1 VTIES
6 AKLRPQFGRQQ
17 PTGLHLRSRL
27 PLQNSQQFGR
37 APLRRTLNLYSHNS
51 VKTATTIRPVTVE
64 QRARLLELGS
74 RLEDVWYSPH
84 VDSRLK
90 QQVVR
95 LLIEH
100 ATVDINDSGDE
111 VVLWLKWSSGHHTEL
126 RSARR
131 RRRLGRSRDKIRS
144 LIETLRKIADDL
156 TISRTLN
163 RVGVLTPENK
173 SWTQQRVLQF
183 RKRERIA
190 AFSEKTKER
199 EGWLTQAETA
209 TYLSISPMSVN
220 RLIQQEIISAEG
232 EPQFPRVIHRTSLAS
247 DAVQAAIRRVKT
259 HGNSPLPKNPQQQT
273 LFFKD

>member
-1 VTIES
+1 MAAYESDLARRRFDTVDPANRLVFDTLAHELEVSLQAVAEGES
-6 AKLRPQFGRQQ
+6 ALEQFDNDDPPRP
-17 PTGLHLRSRL
+17 
-27 PLQNSQQFGR
+27 
-37 APLRRTLNLYSHNS
+37 
-51 VKTATTIRPVTVE
+51 TVE
-64 QRARLLELGS
+64 ERARLLELGN

-95 LLIEH
+95 LLIEY

-111 VVLWLKWSSGHHTEL
+111 VVLWLKWSTGHHTEL

-144 LIETLRKIADDL
+144 LFETLRKIADDL

-173 SWTQQRVLQF
+173 SWTQQRVSQF

-190 AFSEKTKER
+190 AFSETTKKR
-199 EGWLTQAETA
+199 EGWLTQGGDR
-209 TYLSISPMSVN
+209 YLFVDQPN
-220 RLIQQEIISAEG
+220 ERKSANSARNHFG
-232 EPQFPRVIHRTSLAS
+232 GRR
-247 DAVQAAIRRVKT
+247 AAIPSSD
-259 HGNSPLPKNPQQQT
+259 SPNKSG
-273 LFFKD
+273 K